1 MITSQ
6 IILQRLS
13 NAVNGS
19 EKELYTDGELQ
30 EFAEF
35 YLDKWDDNTSED
47 VIAEAEIKFGEGAIH
62 WLTVDI
68 EKVKKPNGK
77 LKKWFIHTD
86 GLRYNRP

>member
-1 MITSQ
+1 M
-6 IILQRLS
+6 
-13 NAVNGS
+13 NK
-19 EKELYTDGELQ
+19 EKTTIGYWRHPT
-30 EFAEF
+30 
-35 YLDKWDDNTSED
+35 
-47 VIAEAEIKFGEGAIH
+47 EAEIKFGEGAIH